1 MSSIKAHLHALE
13 ERHARLET
21 EIHQAYQHHQPVV
34 DLKKQKLLVK
44 EELEEIRRRLSNDN

>member
-1 MSSIKAHLHALE
+1 MSSIQAHLHALE